1 MIDLSN
7 KMSNRKIK
15 LGLVGAGR
23 IGKMH
28 AENILTNF
36 PHVDL
41 KTVVDLKLDFIWA
54 EKVGIPVRSQEITA
68 ITDDPEIKA
77 VIITTP
83 SDTHVKMIKMMA
95 EAGKHI
101 FCEKPIAFEPDLI
114 RQAIKAVRKAGVI
127 FQVGF
132 NRRFDPDFLKVR
144 QAVESG
150 VIGKPHI
157 INMTNRDPRR
167 PALEFIPG
175 SGGLFMDF
183 CIHDFDMIRFVTG
196 SEVDEIY
203 VRGTNLVDS
212 RIGELGDIDTA
223 LLTLKLSCGAIGI
236 INVCRETNY
245 GYDQQ
250 VEVFGSK
257 GSITAQNRRPTSV
270 KLRNRGGVF
279 IDKPF
284 YSFIERYKEAYIA
297 ELNGFIKCLKNGE
310 KPVVDGHDALKAVLI
325 AKAAQQS
332 LKLNQPVSLNK

>member
-1 MIDLSN
+1 MN
-7 KMSNRKIK
+7 KKK
-15 LGLVGAGR
+15 LTFGLIGAGR

-36 PHVDL
+36 PLVDL
-41 KTVVDLKLDFIWA
+41 KTVVDLKLDFVWA
-54 EKVGIPVRSQEITA
+54 EKFGIPVRSREITA
-68 ITDDPEIKA
+68 IIDDPEIEA

-83 SDTHVKMIKMMA
+83 SNTHVHMIEVMA

-101 FCEKPIAFEPDLI
+101 FCEKPIAFNPDSI
-114 RQAIKAVRKAGVI
+114 RQAIKAVEKVGVI
-127 FQVGF
+127 LQVGF

-150 VIGKPHI
+150 LIGKPHI
-157 INMTNRDPRR
+157 INITNRDPKR

-196 SEVDEIY
+196 SEVEEIY
-203 VRGTNLVDS
+203 VNGANLVDP

-223 LLTLKLSCGAIGI
+223 LLTLKLSCGAICI

-257 GSITAQNRRPTSV
+257 GSVSAQNRRPTSV
-270 KLRNRGGVF
+270 KLINKDGVLM
-279 IDKPF
+279 DKPF

-297 ELNGFIKCLKNGE
+297 ELKSFIKCLKDGG
-310 KPVVDGHDALKAVLI
+310 KPAVDGYDALKAVLVAI
-325 AKAAQQS
+325 AAQQS
-332 LKLNQPVSLNK
+332 FKLNQSVSLNK